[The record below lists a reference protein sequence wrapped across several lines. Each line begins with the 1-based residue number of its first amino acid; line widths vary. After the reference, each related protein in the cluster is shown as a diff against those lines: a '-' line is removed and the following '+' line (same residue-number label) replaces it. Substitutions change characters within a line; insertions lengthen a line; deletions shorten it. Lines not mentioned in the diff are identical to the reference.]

1 MFFRN
6 TINGDFMCYY
16 FNMFFINSFLGFLLE
31 TSLKYFVFHGV
42 NNGIL
47 FGPWIPVYGFGAVII
62 TFFGQFFYH
71 KLKLSKLWKTIFLF
85 FVFFLLLSLLE
96 WVGGVLIEFIFHKE
110 FWNYRNQK
118 YNIGPYI
125 SLAMSLFWSFLSIIF
140 FYFLLPLEE
149 QIIKKIPRWFS
160 ILVLLLIVIDC
171 ILTCFVNF

>member
-62 TFFGQFFYH
+62 TFFGQFFIIN
-71 KLKLSKLWKTIFLF
+71 LSCLNYGKLF
-85 FVFFLLLSLLE
+85 FCFLCFFCYC
-96 WVGGVLIEFIFHKE
+96 H
-110 FWNYRNQK
+110 Y
-118 YNIGPYI
+118 
-125 SLAMSLFWSFLSIIF
+125 
-140 FYFLLPLEE
+140 
-149 QIIKKIPRWFS
+149 
-160 ILVLLLIVIDC
+160 
-171 ILTCFVNF
+171 